1 MKEIEMKLR
10 LAPLAAVLMP
20 LLLAACVG
28 GGSPKANVAYYD
40 LSAEPVNASV
50 STGTALR
57 TLDVVP
63 STWLSGNAMYYRL
76 AYADSNRRESFVNS
90 RWSAQPAE
98 LISTRLQRSLLSA
111 SQGSVPF
118 CRLRVDL
125 DDLSQVF
132 DSERSSRLVLEA
144 RATLYGVQQ
153 RVLARR
159 TLAISQPAG
168 ADAQSG
174 VAASGALTAELARE
188 LHVWV
193 QRECVQPVAAA
204 KAQ

>member
-1 MKEIEMKLR
+1 MR
-10 LAPLAAVLMP
+10 SRFAPLVTLLLP
-20 LLLAACVG
+20 LLLTACVG
-28 GGSPKANVAYYD
+28 GGPAKTNVAYYD
-40 LSAEPVNASV
+40 LSAESEKAPIPTA
-50 STGTALR
+50 TALR
-57 TLDVVP
+57 MLDVVP
-63 STWLSGNAMYYRL
+63 SSWLSGNAMYYRL

-98 LISTRLQRSLLSA
+98 LLSTRLQRSLLSA
-111 SQGSVPF
+111 PQGNAPF

-132 DSERSSRLVLEA
+132 ESAYSSRLVLEA
-144 RATLYGVQQ
+144 RVTLYGAQQ

-159 TLAISQPAG
+159 SFALSQPAG

-174 VAASGALTAELARE
+174 VAVSGALTAELARE

-193 QRECVQPVAAA
+193 QRECAQPAVPA
-204 KAQ
+204 KTHQ